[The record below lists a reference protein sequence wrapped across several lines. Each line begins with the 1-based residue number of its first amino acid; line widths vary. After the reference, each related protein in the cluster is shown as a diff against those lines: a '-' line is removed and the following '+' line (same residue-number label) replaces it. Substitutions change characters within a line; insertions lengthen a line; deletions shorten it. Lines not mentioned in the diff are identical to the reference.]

1 MDIVTGQEFTQ
12 FSPNT
17 LIATVFNAMLALRLG
32 GEGVTA
38 EMRQGYSLVRAVDG
52 MHPLPLDRTL
62 GECGVQSGEALAGR
76 L

>member
-17 LIATVFNAMLALRLG
+17 LVATVFNAMLALRLG
-32 GEGVTA
+32 EGMTA
-38 EMRQGYSLVRAVDG
+38 EMRQGYCLVRAVDG
-52 MHPLPLDRTL
+52 THPLPLDRTL
-62 GECGVQSGEALAGR
+62 GECEVQSGEALAGR